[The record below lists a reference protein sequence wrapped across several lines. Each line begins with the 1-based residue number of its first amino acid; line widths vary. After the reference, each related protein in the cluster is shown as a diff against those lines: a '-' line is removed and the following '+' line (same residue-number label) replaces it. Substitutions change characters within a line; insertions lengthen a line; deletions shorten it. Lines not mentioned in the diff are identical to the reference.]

1 MFLEHKAKDNLKSM
15 SLNNLNFTYIYMKI
29 YIYEDIYKFEGI
41 YKFEDILIGF
51 LDKEMKRDAFIS
63 STSDKVI
70 S

>member
-1 MFLEHKAKDNLKSM
+1 
-15 SLNNLNFTYIYMKI
+15 MKI